1 MLQDIWKKFRQQ
13 SSGKMNK
20 KNQVV
25 ILLLIGILL
34 VIIAIPTGGDEKEKV
49 AKEEQEKEIYD
60 GEEYRKQMEKRLKQ
74 ILQKVEGAGNVE
86 VMITY
91 KSTSEQIVEKDVGT
105 GEKAKEE
112 TTVYE
117 NDTDGAQ
124 SPYIK
129 MERMPQVEGIVVVA
143 EGGNNSVVAK
153 NITEAVSALFD
164 VDVHKIKIVKGG

>member
-13 SSGKMNK
+13 PSGKMTK

-25 ILLLIGILL
+25 VMLLIGILL
-34 VIIAIPTGGDEKEKV
+34 VIIAIPTGEETKKETKEK
-49 AKEEQEKEIYD
+49 AQEKESYN
-60 GEEYRKQMEKRLKQ
+60 GEDYRKQMEKRLKQ

-143 EGGNNSVVAK
+143 EGGENSVVAK

>member
-1 MLQDIWKKFRQQ
+1 MLQDIWKKFRQRP
-13 SSGKMNK
+13 SGKMTK

-25 ILLLIGILL
+25 VLLLVGILL
-34 VIIAIPTGGDEKEKV
+34 VIISIPTGRETKKETKGRELEKES
-49 AKEEQEKEIYD
+49 YD
-60 GEEYRKQMEKRLKQ
+60 GEDYRKQTEKRLKQ

-91 KSTSEQIVEKDVGT
+91 KSTAEQIVEKDVGT
-105 GEKAKEE
+105 GEKTKEE

-129 MERMPQVEGIVVVA
+129 MERMPKVEGIVVVA
-143 EGGNNSVVAK
+143 EGGNHSVVVK